1 MTRLFLSL
9 WCAIF
14 AFCPL
19 MQAGL
24 PSGDGWKLH
33 CHDFNAAYTGA
44 PVANGTIGILPWKE
58 PFSVKHLILNHI
70 FEYSEKKGVNRVIAG
85 INPMGMTMMVDDQQV
100 TSSNIAKWNQEID
113 MRHARH
119 NSQFLAC
126 GKVDVRYTIVA
137 LRNMPYAAMMRIT
150 VKAPRCLCGID
161 QHDEHPF
168 RRLSR
173 RQQMHRLQI
182 AHRKWLQ
189 TSLEGLCRNF
199 AWPL

>member
-1 MTRLFLSL
+1 
-9 WCAIF
+9 
-14 AFCPL
+14 

-150 VKAPRCLCGID
+150 VKA
-161 QHDEHPF
+161 
-168 RRLSR
+168 
-173 RQQMHRLQI
+173 RQDASVALTNTMNIPSDDYRDGSKCTAYKLRTNS
-182 AHRKWLQ
+182 ASATAL
-189 TSLEGLCRNF
+189 
-199 AWPL
+199 